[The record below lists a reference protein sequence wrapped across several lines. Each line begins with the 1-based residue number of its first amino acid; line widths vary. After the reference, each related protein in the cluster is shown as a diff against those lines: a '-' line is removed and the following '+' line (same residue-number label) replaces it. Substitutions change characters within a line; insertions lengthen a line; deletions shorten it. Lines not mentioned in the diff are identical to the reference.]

1 MDFKQTGPQAASNL
15 IGWGLTSRDIVE
27 VGTRLGRDP
36 IIPEIV
42 EPSVRLG
49 TNKTNFYG
57 ALRWTTK
64 DKDVKGQG
72 TVFVTK
78 ELMVI

>member
-42 EPSVRLG
+42 EPSVRVRLSSI
-49 TNKTNFYG
+49 
-57 ALRWTTK
+57 ALELFAKRQRYYISI
-64 DKDVKGQG
+64 GLRI
-72 TVFVTK
+72 VT
-78 ELMVI
+78 EAMD